1 VFFIGRDDMIR
12 SFPRRGFTLI
22 ELLVV
27 IAIIAILIGLLLPA
41 VQKVRDAAARSQS
54 QNNLKQQALAV
65 RSFESAHEITPPM
78 FGPVRNTGVSG
89 SVYYHLLPFLE
100 QNAMYTLGPDAS
112 RSLPLKVLQHP
123 ADRTMTGDGVFD
135 LPVAAPAW
143 NASTGTA
150 NPYPTWASQSNTR
163 WGLSSYSANWQV
175 FGDQGA
181 RLPKIQDG
189 LSNTI
194 IFNEK
199 YAVARRPSG
208 NPMFGATLWG
218 YGVDPRTIPGDF
230 TPALAGG
237 QFPGD
242 AQWANGINPASL
254 YVNGYWPR
262 TGFVNRGGSVP
273 TSWTGT
279 APWMCRCMLR
289 PEFAPPVDNVHCLK
303 SQSMSSSGIHAAFAD
318 GSVRF
323 ISSSVSD
330 PGWSAGE
337 TPADGEVIAPE

>member
-1 VFFIGRDDMIR
+1 MTR

-41 VQKVRDAAARSQS
+41 VQKVREAAARSQS
-54 QNNLKQQALAV
+54 QNNLKQISLAM
-65 RSFESAHEITPPM
+65 RDFESANEITPPM
-78 FGPVRNTGVSG
+78 FGQVKASGVSG
-89 SVYYHLLPFLE
+89 SIYYHLLPYFE
-100 QNAMYTLGPDAS
+100 QGAVYNLGPDAA
-112 RSLPLKVLQHP
+112 RSVPLKVLRHP
-123 ADRTMTGDGVFD
+123 ADTTQTGDGVFD
-135 LPVAAPAW
+135 LPTAAPRW
-143 NASTGTA
+143 DASGGTA
-150 NPYPTWASQSNTR
+150 NPYPAWANPANTR

-181 RLPKIQDG
+181 RLAKMQDG

-194 IFNEK
+194 VFNEK
-199 YAVARRPSG
+199 YAVAQRPVG

-218 YGVDPRTIPGDF
+218 YGVDPRTIPNDF
-230 TPALAGG
+230 TPALGAG
-237 QFPGD
+237 QYPGD
-242 AQWANGINPASL
+242 AQWANGLNPASL

-262 TGFVNRGGSVP
+262 TGFVNRGGPNP
-273 TSWTGT
+273 TTWTGS

-289 PEFAPPVDNVHCLK
+289 PEFAPPVNNVHPQK
-303 SQSMSSSGIHAAFAD
+303 SQSISSAGIHAAFAD

-330 PGWSAGE
+330 PFWSAGE
-337 TPADGEVIAPE
+337 TPANGEVIAPD

>member
-1 VFFIGRDDMIR
+1 MIR
-12 SFPRRGFTLI
+12 RFPKRGFTLI

-41 VQKVRDAAARSQS
+41 VQKVREAAARSQS
-54 QNNLKQQALAV
+54 QNNLKQISLGL
-65 RSFESAHEITPPM
+65 RNFESAHDITPPM
-78 FGPVRNTGVSG
+78 FGQVRGGGVSG
-89 SVYYHLLPFLE
+89 SIYYHMLPFLE
-100 QNAMYTLGPDAS
+100 QGAIYDLGPDLARS
-112 RSLPLKVLQHP
+112 RPLKVLQHP

-135 LPVAAPAW
+135 LSVAAPSW
-143 NASTGTA
+143 ASSSGTA
-150 NPYPTWASQSNTR
+150 NPYPAWANPSNTK

-181 RLPKIQDG
+181 RLSKLQDG
-189 LSNTI
+189 LSHTI
-194 IFNEK
+194 LFNEK
-199 YAVARRPSG
+199 YAVSQRPSG

-218 YGVDPRTIPGDF
+218 YGVDPRTIPNDF
-230 TPALAGG
+230 TPALAPG

-242 AQWANGINPASL
+242 AQWANGLNPGSL

-262 TGFVNRGGSVP
+262 TAFVNRGGTVP

-279 APWMCRCMLR
+279 TPWMCRCMLR
-289 PEFAPPVDNVHCLK
+289 PEFAPPVNNSHPQK
-303 SQSMSSSGIHAAFAD
+303 SQSIVAAGIHAAFAD

-323 ISSSVSD
+323 IASSVSD

-337 TPADGEVIAPE
+337 TPANGEVISPDN

>member
-1 VFFIGRDDMIR
+1 MIR
-12 SFPRRGFTLI
+12 ASRRTAFTLI

-41 VQKVRDAAARSQS
+41 VQKVREAAARSQS
-54 QNNLKQQALAV
+54 KNNLKQQALAV
-65 RSFESAHEITPPM
+65 MNFESANNITPPI
-78 FGPVRNTGVSG
+78 FGQVHGSGVSG
-89 SVYYHLLPFLE
+89 SIFYHMLPYLE
-100 QNAMYTLGPDAS
+100 QGAVYNLGPDAA
-112 RSLPLKVLQHP
+112 RSQPLKVLRHP
-123 ADRTMTGDGVFD
+123 ADATMTGDGVFD

-143 NASTGTA
+143 DAASGTA
-150 NPYPTWASQSNTR
+150 NPYPGWADSSNTR

-181 RLPKIQDG
+181 RLSKMQDG

-194 IFNEK
+194 VFNEK
-199 YAVARRPSG
+199 YAVAKRPSG

-218 YGVDPRTIPGDF
+218 YGVDPRSIPNDF
-230 TPALAGG
+230 NPALAAG

-242 AQWANGINPASL
+242 AQWINGLSAGSL

-262 TGFVNRGGSVP
+262 TGFVNKGGPVP
-273 TSWTGT
+273 TAWTGS

-289 PEFAPPVDNVHCLK
+289 PEFAPPVDNAHCLK
-303 SQSMSSSGIHAAFAD
+303 SQSISPSGIHAAFAD

-323 ISSSVSD
+323 ISSNVTD
-330 PGWSAGE
+330 PSWSAGE
-337 TPADGEVIAPE
+337 TPADGETIAPD

>member
-1 VFFIGRDDMIR
+1 MSR
-12 SFPRRGFTLI
+12 SLRNRGFTLI

-41 VQKVRDAAARSQS
+41 VQKVREAAARSQS
-54 QNNLKQQALAV
+54 QNNLKQVSLGM
-65 RSFESAHEITPPM
+65 RSFEAAHDVTPPM
-78 FGPVRNTGVSG
+78 FGQVKGSGVSG
-89 SVYYHLLPFLE
+89 SIFYHLLPHVE
-100 QNAMYTLGPDAS
+100 QNAVYDLGPDKA
-112 RSLPLKVLQHP
+112 RSQPLKVLRHP

-135 LPVAAPAW
+135 LSTGAPRW
-143 NASTGTA
+143 DASSGTA
-150 NPYPTWASQSNTR
+150 NPYPAWADSTNTR
-163 WGLSSYSANWQV
+163 WGLSSYAANWQV

-181 RLPKIQDG
+181 RLSKMQDG

-194 IFNEK
+194 VFNEK
-199 YAVARRPSG
+199 YAVAKRPTG

-218 YGVDPRTIPGDF
+218 YGVDPRTIPTDF
-230 TPALAGG
+230 TPALAPG

-242 AQWANGINPASL
+242 AQWASGLNPASL

-262 TGFVNRGGSVP
+262 SGFVNKGGPSP
-273 TSWTGT
+273 TTWTGT

-303 SQSMSSSGIHAAFAD
+303 SQSISPAGIHAAFAD

-323 ISSSVSD
+323 IGSGVSD
-330 PGWSAGE
+330 PNWSAGE
-337 TPADGEVIAPE
+337 TRPTAK